1 MNLYEFEGK
10 ALLARMGVPTPA
22 GVFAVDSADAQA
34 AGEAIGFPCVV
45 KSQVLTGGRGK
56 AGGIAIVQTAEEL
69 REAAERILD
78 LTIKGETP
86 VGLLIEDRVPEG
98 RELYAAVVFDSSR
111 ACPALL
117 FSATGGVE
125 VESNAANLLRVP
137 VPVGQLSDVTPAWVA
152 TALTAAAL
160 DLTPAGD
167 LLAPL
172 GDDGLAAVSR
182 LLANLLTVFAE
193 HDLELLEINPLVL
206 TADGLVAAD
215 AKITV
220 DDDALFRQHDTVAL
234 VARAPLAELE
244 ARAREHGL
252 NFVDLEGEVC
262 VMGNGAGLC
271 LSLLDAMA
279 AHGSSAANFLDTG
292 GGASTTKAY
301 EGMRILQDRSQA
313 DPGVR
318 ARLVM
323 LSLAITRAKEAADGI
338 VQSHRERPDG
348 VPTFAVVHGT
358 GSEEGRRI
366 LEEAGIHVAPD
377 IRTAVELAAT
387 AERSA

>member
-1 MNLYEFEGK
+1 
-10 ALLARMGVPTPA
+10 
-22 GVFAVDSADAQA
+22 
-34 AGEAIGFPCVV
+34 
-45 KSQVLTGGRGK
+45 
-56 AGGIAIVQTAEEL
+56 
-69 REAAERILD
+69 
-78 LTIKGETP
+78 
-86 VGLLIEDRVPEG
+86 
-98 RELYAAVVFDSSR
+98 
-111 ACPALL
+111 
-117 FSATGGVE
+117 
-125 VESNAANLLRVP
+125 
-137 VPVGQLSDVTPAWVA
+137 
-152 TALTAAAL
+152 
-160 DLTPAGD
+160 
-167 LLAPL
+167 
-172 GDDGLAAVSR
+172 VSR
-182 LLANLLTVFAE
+182 LLANLLTIFGE
-193 HDLELLEINPLVL
+193 HDLELLEINPLIL

-215 AKITV
+215 AKVTV
-220 DDDALFRQHDTVAL
+220 DDDALFRQEETLAL

-292 GGASTTKAY
+292 GGASTSKAY
-301 EGMRILQDRSQA
+301 EGMRILQDRSA
-313 DPGVR
+313 DLNVR

-366 LEEAGIHVAPD
+366 LEEAGIHVAAD
-377 IRTAVELAAT
+377 IRTAVELAAK